1 MQNTEILANV
11 MLCLMAVALLLAVA
25 AVVWSSAMALRKR
38 RNAFRRGEDGVEN
51 GVPVR
56 RIALLTSVGTAV
68 LLLFTF
74 ALGSSQSVMTSGKA
88 FTNAFWL
95 RAADMFIFTSAV
107 LMLVAGIAYAVAVWR
122 ER

>member
-11 MLCLMAVALLLAVA
+11 MLCLMAVALLVAVA
-25 AVVWSSAMALRKR
+25 TVVWSSAMALRKR

-68 LLLFTF
+68 LLLLTF
-74 ALGSSQSVMTSGKA
+74 ALGSSQSVMTSG
-88 FTNAFWL
+88 
-95 RAADMFIFTSAV
+95 
-107 LMLVAGIAYAVAVWR
+107 
-122 ER
+122 

>member
-38 RNAFRRGEDGVEN
+38 RNAMRRGEDGVEN

-68 LLLFTF
+68 LLLLTF

-88 FTNAFWL
+88 FTNAIWL

>member
-11 MLCLMAVALLLAVA
+11 MLGLMAVALLLAVA

-38 RNAFRRGEDGVEN
+38 RNAFRRGEDGV
-51 GVPVR
+51 PVR

-68 LLLFTF
+68 LLLLTF